1 MVKTELTDEEKKL
14 IIEALN
20 KDTEPS
26 PELMT
31 KLFPGLAEKFDV
43 AKLDRAKIVTLEYAG
58 KRSEAAILNQASPT
72 DAGSPL
78 QVERCFKG
86 GSLSGETQLD
96 LFERAKD
103 GTGNDWQNLIV
114 QGDNLQFLKTC
125 YRNADPLIKDR
136 VKGKVKLI
144 YIDPPF
150 ATKADFQSKDGAT
163 TYSDKVASTEF
174 LENLRERIVFMRD
187 ILAEDGNIYL
197 HADWRMNSY
206 LRLVMEEVF
215 GKENFRNEIIWKRKT
230 GRGQT
235 NKKPTEFGT
244 QTDSILFYS
253 KSSCNFFSNVIKP
266 LKNEYIENFYKYIDE
281 NGRRFRI
288 ADLSSPSFRPNLIYE
303 YKGYKPPEKG
313 WAISKQKM
321 QQWDK
326 EGRLSFPRNKNGR
339 IQRKRFLDE
348 NEGEVVQNLWDDIA
362 IAGPQSDERIDYPTQ
377 KPEAL
382 LERIILASSNP
393 GDLVMD
399 VFTGSGTTAAVA
411 EKLGRRWIICD
422 FGKHAIYTM
431 QKRML
436 RIGDSKTL
444 GLAKSGIKKN
454 RKYGKPPE
462 PFCVVSTGA
471 YDFSR
476 IMKLRDNKDAYI
488 DFVLGLFQSSRD
500 EKDLSG
506 KYRLTNIFGEKDGD
520 PVEVYPVWNDEY
532 LKNIRIDEK
541 YLKGIILQSRGKLKG
556 NYYIITPETCTLVG
570 DTTMK
575 NSAGNDVHFKML
587 KFPYKILEDVS
598 RNFQIQQQP
607 SSQENVNNLINSTG
621 FYFNDDVEI
630 KVERTKQG
638 LKITRFETKIL
649 DKQGERLK
657 GIDGLAMLLVDVDY
671 DGEIFDMDRTVFAKD
686 IGDDGVIKVA
696 GLADSVAVI
705 AIDKHGNESKPFIIK
720 NK

>member
-1 MVKTELTDEEKKL
+1 MAKTNLTDKEKQR

-20 KDTEPS
+20 SNIEPP

-31 KLFPGLAEKFDV
+31 KLFPVLAEKFDV
-43 AKLDRAKIVTLEYAG
+43 AKLDRAKVVTLEYAG

-86 GSLSGETQLD
+86 GSPTGETQLD

-103 GTGNDWQNLIV
+103 GADDNWQNLIV

-136 VKGKVKLI
+136 IKGKVKLI

-150 ATKADFQSKDGAT
+150 ATKGDLKGSGNEKS
-163 TYSDKVASTEF
+163 YSDKLDSAEF
-174 LENLRERIVFMRD
+174 IEGLRERLIYMRE
-187 ILAEDGNIYL
+187 ILADDGCLYVHL
-197 HADWRMNSY
+197 DQRMSHF
-206 LRLVMEEVF
+206 LKLVLDEVF
-215 GKENFRNEIIWKRKT
+215 GNYNFKNDIAWIRSASHNDAKAQYGKVKDSLLYYSRSNATSLNTLYTPYTKAYISAEWRRLPSGRWYKAENMLDPRGTMKEHDFH
-230 GRGQT
+230 
-235 NKKPTEFGT
+235 GT
-244 QTDSILFYS
+244 KARWRTS
-253 KSSCNFFSNVIKP
+253 
-266 LKNEYIENFYKYIDE
+266 
-281 NGRRFRI
+281 
-288 ADLSSPSFRPNLIYE
+288 
-303 YKGYKPPEKG
+303 PEKMEAL
-313 WAISKQKM
+313 W
-321 QQWDK
+321 
-326 EGRLSFPRNKNGR
+326 NKPQTEVPNSHGR
-339 IQRKRFLDE
+339 IKLGRNGKPIKRCRIMFLDE
-348 NEGEVVQNLWDDIA
+348 MPGVPVSDVWTGIPYVAGGSKEG
-362 IAGPQSDERIDYPTQ
+362 QSYPTQ

-382 LERIILASSNP
+382 LSRIILSSSNP

-399 VFTGSGTTAAVA
+399 VFAGSGTTAAVA
-411 EKLGRRWIICD
+411 EKLDRRWIVCD

-436 RIGDSKTL
+436 RIGESKAL
-444 GLAKSGIKKN
+444 GKDVKKN
-454 RKYGKPPE
+454 RKYGKPPK

-476 IMKLRDNKDAYI
+476 IMKLRENKDAYI

-506 KYRLTNIFGEKDGD
+506 KYRLANIFGEKDGD

-532 LKNIRIDEK
+532 LKNIRVDEN
-541 YLKGIILQSRGKLKG
+541 YLKGIIVQSRGKLKG
-556 NYYIITPETCTLVG
+556 NYYIITPETCTLID

-575 NSAGNDVHFKML
+575 NSAGNEVHFKML

-630 KVERTKQG
+630 AVERIKQG
-638 LKITRFETKIL
+638 LKITRFKTKIL
-649 DKQGERLK
+649 DKQGDRLT
-657 GIDGLAMLLVDVDY
+657 GIEGLAMLLVDVDY
-671 DGEIFDMDRTVFAKD
+671 DGKIFDMDRTVFAKD
-686 IGDDGVIKVA
+686 ISDDGEIKVT
-696 GLADSVAVI
+696 GLTENIAVI
-705 AIDKHGNESKPFIIK
+705 AIDKHGNESKLIIV
-720 NK
+720 